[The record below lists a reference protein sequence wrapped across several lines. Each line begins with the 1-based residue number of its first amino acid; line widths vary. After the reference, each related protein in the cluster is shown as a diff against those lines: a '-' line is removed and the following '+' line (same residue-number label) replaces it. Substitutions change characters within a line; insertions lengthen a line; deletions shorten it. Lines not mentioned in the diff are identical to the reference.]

1 MGILPTPT
9 PTPTVTP
16 TPSPTPVTSRAIS
29 FVGGTAPAAG
39 GQVTARVVIAAQGD
53 ENGVGFSLNY
63 DPALL
68 SNPVVTLGSAFPG
81 AALFANTNTAG
92 KIGVV
97 FAEPTNVTIP
107 AGDQELVTVT
117 FDTFPTAAPNTT
129 VTFGDVPV
137 IREVSNVN
145 ADELPA
151 QYVDGTITFAQ
162 GFEADVVTRPTGNG
176 AVTVADVTQV
186 GRFSAGLDAFD
197 GAYNEFQRADSAPRS
212 TFGNGAVTVADYT
225 QAGRYAAGLD
235 PLTGAGGPSGANLL
249 AQAFVKSG
257 AVVNES
263 SLLTA
268 TSVQAVNTQA
278 DAGSQAIVQIT
289 ANAQGIENG
298 FGFTLD
304 YDPTELQS
312 PVVALGADAQTATLF
327 PNTTTPGKVG
337 VVLAFPANTAISP
350 GVKEII
356 TITFAVAPNAPS
368 GQTALTFSDSP
379 VVREISDVQANV
391 VGSTWTNGV
400 VNVAGAT
407 AASVTV
413 SGRVLKPSGK
423 GINRA
428 VVTIS
433 DMMGNVRKAT
443 TNQLGYYRFDRVQV
457 GKLYVLEAKAKNYR
471 FDPIFLK
478 VLDVTDNVN
487 FTALP

>member
-1 MGILPTPT
+1 
-9 PTPTVTP
+9 V
-16 TPSPTPVTSRAIS
+16 IS

-39 GQVTARVVIAAQGD
+39 GQVTTHVVITAQGD

-68 SNPVVTLGSAFPG
+68 SNAVVTLGSAFPG
-81 AALFANTNTAG
+81 AALFTNTNTAG

-97 FAEPTNVTIP
+97 FAQPTNSTIP
-107 AGDQELVTVT
+107 AGDQELVTIT
-117 FDTFPTAAPNTT
+117 FDTFPTAALNTPI
-129 VTFGDVPV
+129 TFGDVPV
-137 IREVSNVN
+137 IREVSNIN
-145 ADELPA
+145 ADALSA
-151 QYVDGTITFAQ
+151 QYADGTIAFAQ

-186 GRFSAGLDAFD
+186 GRFSAGLDAFN
-197 GAYNEFQRADSAPRS
+197 GNYNEFQRADSAPRS

-235 PLTGAGGPSGANLL
+235 PLTGADGPSSANLL
-249 AQAFVKSG
+249 AQVFAKNGVTTS
-257 AVVNES
+257 ES

-268 TSVQAVNTQA
+268 TSVQIVNTQA
-278 DAGSQAIVQIT
+278 DAGGQVVVQIT
-289 ANAQGIENG
+289 ANAQGTENG

-304 YDPTELQS
+304 YDPTKLQS
-312 PVVALGADAQTATLF
+312 PGVSLGADAQTASLF
-327 PNTTTPGKVG
+327 PNTTTSGKVG
-337 VVLAFPANTAISP
+337 VILAFPAKTAISP

-356 TITFAVAPNAPS
+356 TITFTVAPTAPG

-379 VVREISDVQANV
+379 VVREISDIQANV

-400 VNVAGAT
+400 VNVAGVT

-428 VVTIS
+428 VVTMS
-433 DMMGNVRKAT
+433 DMMGNVRTAT
-443 TNQLGYYRFDRVQV
+443 TNQFGYYRFDGVQV

-471 FDPIFLK
+471 FDPVFLK
-478 VLDVTDNVN
+478 VLDVADNVN